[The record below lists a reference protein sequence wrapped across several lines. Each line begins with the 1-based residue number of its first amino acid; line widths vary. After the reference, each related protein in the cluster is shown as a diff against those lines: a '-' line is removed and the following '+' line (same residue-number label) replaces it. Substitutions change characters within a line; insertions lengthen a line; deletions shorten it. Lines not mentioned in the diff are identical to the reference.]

1 MCSLAGAIEESFPR
15 MLPCLTHHVSRSL
28 RAVPYVPV
36 IAMNVYAPHVH
47 VQFP

>member
-1 MCSLAGAIEESFPR
+1 VPR
-15 MLPCLTHHVSRSL
+15 DHGFDRKSDRTHPVTGRV
-28 RAVPYVPV
+28 VPYV